1 MNDRRPDHNSLAIA
15 LEGSPVTI
23 FFQGADGRFAWF
35 ENHQSVWA
43 RTDQVGLCDDD
54 VFNGASASAFARAK
68 EDASRTGQPVTLE
81 LQTLASVAADGKDCF
96 LKVTVRPAYDET
108 GRQSGFL
115 CSSVD
120 ITEEKIR
127 EQTLKNLMMEVAHR
141 SKNMLAMV
149 LSLASQTARS
159 SRSVDGFV
167 RTFTGR
173 VQSLAKSQDAV
184 TDSDWRGARF
194 RELVKLQVIDV
205 VPLGAS
211 RIEVT
216 GDDPTFSPT
225 AAVHIGLALHELV
238 TDALINGAL
247 LDADGTIHIACDI
260 VRQTGATPVAEI
272 RWKEEDGRDHAFDDD
287 MAKGFSRTVLKR
299 VVPSAVNGD
308 AELDVD
314 QNAVSYRLAV
324 NHTEFR

>member
-1 MNDRRPDHNSLAIA
+1 MNVHKPDHNSLAIA

-23 FFQGADGRFAWF
+23 FFQAADGCFAWF
-35 ENHQSVWA
+35 ENQQSVWA
-43 RTDQVGLCDDD
+43 REDLVGSADAD
-54 VFNGASASAFARAK
+54 VFEPASASAFAKAK
-68 EDASRTGQPVTLE
+68 DEARQSGQPVVVE

-96 LKVTVRPAYDET
+96 LKVTVRPAYDEA
-108 GRQSGFL
+108 GRTSGFL

-127 EQTLKNLMMEVAHR
+127 EQTLKNLLMEVAHR

-167 RTFTGR
+167 RAFTGR
-173 VQSLAKSQDAV
+173 VQSLAKSQNAV

-194 RELVKLQVIDV
+194 RELVKLQVTDV

-211 RIEVT
+211 RVEIT
-216 GDDPTFSPT
+216 GDNPTFSPS

-238 TDALINGAL
+238 TDALVNGAL
-247 LDADGTIHIACDI
+247 LDADGTIRIDCTVVTKQGSTA
-260 VRQTGATPVAEI
+260 VAEI
-272 RWKEEDGRDHAFDDD
+272 RWTEERHNGSADVEAQ
-287 MAKGFSRTVLKR
+287 KGFSRTVLER

-308 AELDVD
+308 AALEVNGD
-314 QNAVSYRLAV
+314 AVTYRLSV
-324 NHTEFR
+324 NFTEFR